1 MRRRFMEWLDKNS
14 MILAQRTLDVT
25 WAKQKLA
32 LDNIANVDTPG
43 YKAKYALFEEEL
55 RGKLRRLE
63 GREGVKRGDV
73 KEAIKSSRMSIRQ
86 SDRESIRADGN
97 NVNLDVEQLEVA
109 RNTYQYQYALR
120 QISDEFARLRTAI
133 EGR

>member
-1 MRRRFMEWLDKNS
+1 MDWLNKNS
-14 MILAQRTLDVT
+14 MLVTQRTLDVT
-25 WAKQKLA
+25 WTKQKLA

-43 YKAKYALFEEEL
+43 YKAKYALFEDEL

-63 GREGVKRGDV
+63 GREGVKSGEIRN
-73 KEAIKSSRMSIRQ
+73 AIKTSRMRIRQ
-86 SDRESIRADGN
+86 SDEEFTRVDGN
-97 NVNLDVEQLEVA
+97 NVNLDVEELEVA
-109 RNTYQYQYALR
+109 RNAYQYQYALR